1 MERCVREY
9 QFRRHTQR
17 NYQGQVRTL
26 ELSALSNAPAPQ
38 LTVVGQPGY
47 VIAKVVPIET
57 DKWRIEFSL
66 QPEIPIGQYT
76 TTFAIGTAKH
86 PEIAQIPVFLRI
98 TENVAIRPT
107 MTMLGADEADP
118 VTVEIR
124 GVDCDLDASAVSVGE
139 VSGLRMISA
148 QQMTPRRVQISLKI
162 SREYRAKLPQRIRII
177 AEDLGEA
184 ELFCIRSSTRPQ
196 IDHKVTQ
203 SNPER
208 IQP

>member
-1 MERCVREY
+1 MNNGASVQSLFGYPPTNGPDAIVQGGWYHVAVAYDGNQATPNNFKFYWTLLDPSR
-9 QFRRHTQR
+9 TQ
-17 NYQGQVRTL
+17 
-26 ELSALSNAPAPQ
+26 A
-38 LTVVGQPGY
+38 
-47 VIAKVVPIET
+47 
-57 DKWRIEFSL
+57 SL
-66 QPEIPIGQYT
+66 
-76 TTFAIGTAKH
+76 
-86 PEIAQIPVFLRI
+86 
-98 TENVAIRPT
+98 
-107 MTMLGADEADP
+107 
-118 VTVEIR
+118 
-124 GVDCDLDASAVSVGE
+124 
-139 VSGLRMISA
+139 ISA